1 MGTVDRNCGATLP
14 AGAARPWHALTA
26 SLSVVV
32 CCFVWLCVRQCH
44 ELILKTRAEQSESA
58 GVRAFAWVE
67 RARARVAEVVNQAR
81 YPFLA
86 MTGHEVRA
94 TLNPMLGLAMTL
106 LVVQLDTQPRMP
118 VDAIFDS
125 GDNLLYALND
135 TLDFSGL
142 ETARLGL
149 EQHGSSPESAF
160 APESLVDQT
169 VSMADVWTDHAT
181 GSWMAD
187 FSSYDSADTL
197 WQDADGIPTLASM
210 DGFNVPSADNV
221 GFNPGPAWQAH
232 GVLDF
237 YSDDTPASSLA
248 DGFDLVSDIDAGFA
262 PSTAW
267 QDIQPYYDLI

>member
-1 MGTVDRNCGATLP
+1 MGTLDRNCGATLP
-14 AGAARPWHALTA
+14 AGAMHPWHALTA

-44 ELILKTRAEQSESA
+44 ELILKTRAEQSQGA
-58 GVRAFAWVE
+58 GARAFAW
-67 RARARVAEVVNQAR
+67 ATAAANQAGNS
-81 YPFLA
+81 FLTV
-86 MTGHEVRA
+86 TGHELRA
-94 TLNPMLGLAMTL
+94 TLNPALGLATTL
-106 LVVQLDTQPRMP
+106 LLIPLLDAQPRTA
-118 VDAIFDS
+118 VEAIFDS

-135 TLDFSGL
+135 TLDFSTL
-142 ETARLGL
+142 ETAQL
-149 EQHGSSPESAF
+149 ELAQHGL

-169 VSMADVWTDHAT
+169 VSMASVWADHAI

-197 WQDADGIPTLASM
+197 WHEADVMPALASM

-232 GVLDF
+232 GSLDF
-237 YSDDTPASSLA
+237 HSDDAPASWLM
-248 DGFDLVSDIDAGFA
+248 DGFDLVSDNDAG
-262 PSTAW
+262 STLAAAW

>member
-1 MGTVDRNCGATLP
+1 MRTMDRNCGATLP

-44 ELILKTRAEQSESA
+44 ELIVKTRAEQSENA
-58 GVRAFAWVE
+58 GGRAFAWI
-67 RARARVAEVVNQAR
+67 AAAANQAR
-81 YPFLA
+81 HSFLA
-86 MTGHEVRA
+86 VTGHEIRA
-94 TLNPMLGLAMTL
+94 TLNPALGLTTTL
-106 LVVQLDTQPRMP
+106 LVIPLLDAQPRVP
-118 VDAIFDS
+118 VDSIFAS

-142 ETARLGL
+142 ETARLEM
-149 EQHGSSPESAF
+149 EQHGFSSESAF

-169 VSMADVWTDHAT
+169 VSMASVWADHAS

-187 FSSYDSADTL
+187 FGSDDRAEMF
-197 WQDADGIPTLASM
+197 WHDADVTPALASL

-232 GVLDF
+232 GALDF
-237 YSDDTPASSLA
+237 YGDDMPASWLVGFDPVSDYDAGLTPAT
-248 DGFDLVSDIDAGFA
+248 D
-262 PSTAW
+262 W
-267 QDIQPYYDLI
+267 QDIQPYYDLV